1 MTIEELIIV
10 LARIAGSLPVVRWAF
25 AGAIIAILVD
35 FSDLFMMNLLNLGG
49 LRDYQAFD
57 KLLDTAGTDCQSSN
71 DNKTTMF

>member
-35 FSDLFMMNLLNLGG
+35 FSDLIMMNLLN
-49 LRDYQAFD
+49 
-57 KLLDTAGTDCQSSN
+57 
-71 DNKTTMF
+71 